1 MTTIVGKIASIESS
15 SNPNVKTQGSLDV
28 TPEKIVFKPEDQ
40 ETGDYIIIKY
50 NHVHL
55 FATGNNDEFLLII
68 SQDLDAS
75 DAEDEDG
82 DQSSVEYRIF
92 TENVQELYE
101 ALQTNQELHPTENT
115 NDQEELN
122 GGEMFTADSLQ
133 SGDFVN
139 LNGEIQQSDEIK
151 PNGECEMQDDEH
163 FTDDV

>member
-1 MTTIVGKIASIESS
+1 MTTIVAKIASIESS
-15 SNPNVKTQGSLDV
+15 SNPNVKTRGSLDV

-68 SQDLDAS
+68 AQDLEAS

-82 DQSSVEYRIF
+82 DESSVEYRIF

-101 ALQTNQELHPTENT
+101 ALQKNQELHPTENI
-115 NDQEELN
+115 NEQEELD

-133 SGDFVN
+133 NGDFVN
-139 LNGEIQQSDEIK
+139 LNGDVQNGEIK
-151 PNGECEMQDDEH
+151 PNGENMEDDEH